1 MAIKQHVKA
10 LAGRPGFWGALA
22 VGLFWLTRSPGLY
35 PGESATWTVKLLGL
49 WGAWGGVEAHPLIT
63 PLLRAVA
70 AVVPPTWG
78 VSALNGLTVLGA
90 GACVWLLCHLV
101 RRYFAYVVSEP
112 RSQFA
117 AAAAA
122 KVGTAF
128 AGLAMVVAGPVVLAS
143 GHCQWQ
149 IFDLLLLLI
158 VVAAVERAARTAK
171 VGAMALAA
179 FLSGLVATEAPWL
192 LLAAPFCLLAAAL
205 GWWCGTEK
213 PQPKHLVRA
222 WIVPAALGAATGLA
236 AAIGPAVAQ
245 GGGIWVCG
253 WAFAQMRLA
262 GVLEYLREGWLLVL
276 LFGVVPFALCV
287 LMGREVGANRRS
299 LAGLGTY
306 LSAAVLA
313 ICALLP
319 ISVAPA
325 TLARQWHEAQ
335 PVALYAM
342 TAFAVAFLMGASV
355 LLIRVKVPPEA
366 AEELRGVR
374 WWSGLLAWG
383 VRLGV
388 VVALGVAL
396 EVTERESAAVRQ
408 VAALP
413 KAMAQEILAECAGPE
428 VWLLGDGV
436 LDPHLAAAA
445 AESDRQIVVFSL
457 TQDNQPQAM
466 AKLRQALA
474 TSPYFADKPELRER
488 LDRALDIGMIPFM
501 QDWIRADSGSETRF
515 VTLALPDLW
524 FTGDRLPLPRR
535 LTYAGIGSREA
546 QAQALAQQLPIA
558 EPLAAMGPF
567 SDEDLAALP
576 GPMADFAR
584 YARRQVGFVANN
596 TAFFLAAGGKTEEAY
611 TLFREVYAWD
621 PENVSALFNIFE
633 LVNGGLHPEMKVW
646 CEKELNALLKKLSGR
661 KYKLWAL
668 ARTYG
673 YIRSPQLISAL
684 AGNWAMS
691 GQTGAALSGLD
702 LAMEM
707 LDDETRVGLQG
718 AVAALYTLT
727 PGKRQEAIARYKEL
741 LTHSTSPHKSLEY
754 LRQLLRMTILEG
766 NFAEAKAL
774 LEQAEAVGGQEELAY
789 ERALYLASAGDAVG
803 SRIALETF
811 LARYPKHADALAM
824 LATLQMQSEEFE
836 ALRTN
841 TLPKLITAAGTEDNY
856 FVQIILA
863 QLAEREGTLPKAR
876 AAYLRALALKP
887 EVYTL
892 RETVLAIDIRLN
904 DKVSAEQHARK
915 FLYQDRAMPLANY
928 VMGSLALGEGDLK
941 RAESYLT
948 LATAPDAERPLP
960 EAFNDL
966 AETYRRLGKWAA
978 ALSAAQR
985 AAELAPR
992 LAVAR
997 ETAAAALLELGRLG
1011 EAQSELDAAFALD
1024 AQLREGQPKDPR
1036 FLITQARIHL
1046 ANQLPDLARVALA
1059 EAKKQYD
1066 SLDKGAQAEFDRT
1079 AAAAGLK

>member
-1 MAIKQHVKA
+1 MVNKQFLKA
-10 LAGRPGFWGALA
+10 LVGRPSFWGALA
-22 VGLFWLTRSPGLY
+22 VGLFWLTRSPGLF
-35 PGESATWTVKLLGL
+35 PGESAAWAAKLLGV
-49 WGAWGGVEAHPLIT
+49 WGTWGGVEAHPLIS
-63 PLLRAVA
+63 PLLRAFV
-70 AVVPPTWG
+70 AVVPTAWG
-78 VSALNGLTVLGA
+78 VSALNGLTVLCA

-101 RRYFAYVVSEP
+101 RRYFTYVVSEP

-117 AAAAA
+117 LAPAADL
-122 KVGTAF
+122 GTAF
-128 AGLAMVVAGPVVLAS
+128 AGVAMIVAWPMVLAS

-149 IFDLLLLLI
+149 LFDLLFLLI
-158 VVAAVERAARTAK
+158 TVLAVERVARKATA
-171 VGAMALAA
+171 GAMALAA
-179 FLSGLVATEAPWL
+179 FLSGLIAAEAPWL
-192 LLAAPFCLLAAAL
+192 LMAAPFCLLAAAL

-213 PQPKHLVRA
+213 PQPKQLVRA
-222 WIVPAALGAATGLA
+222 WIVPAAIGAAVGVA

-245 GGGIWVCG
+245 GGSVWVCG

-276 LFGVVPFALCV
+276 LFGVVPFVLCA
-287 LMGREVGANRRS
+287 LMGREIGANRRT

-319 ISVAPA
+319 LDVAPA
-325 TLARQWHEAQ
+325 TLTQLWHEAQ
-335 PVALYAM
+335 PVALCTM

-355 LLIRVKVPPEA
+355 LLISVKVPPEA
-366 AEELRGVR
+366 AEERRGVR
-374 WWSGLLAWG
+374 ALGGLLAWG
-383 VRLGV
+383 VRLGLV
-388 VVALGVAL
+388 ASLIVALI
-396 EVTERESAAVRQ
+396 VTERKVSAMRQ
-408 VAALP
+408 VSALP
-413 KAMAQEILAECAGPE
+413 GTMAEDILAECEGPE
-428 VWLLGDGV
+428 VWLLGDGI
-436 LDPHLAAAA
+436 LDPHLAAKA
-445 AESDRQIVVFSL
+445 AESNRRIVFFSL
-457 TQDNQPQAM
+457 SQDNQPQAM
-466 AKLRQALA
+466 EKLRQALA
-474 TSPYFADKPELRER
+474 ASPYFADKPELRER
-488 LDRALDIGMIPFM
+488 LDRALDIGMIPFI
-501 QDWIRADSGSETRF
+501 QDWIRADAGSETHF
-515 VTLALPDLW
+515 ATLSLPDLW

-535 LTYAGIGSREA
+535 LTYAGTSTREA
-546 QAQALAQQLPIA
+546 QAQ
-558 EPLAAMGPF
+558 
-567 SDEDLAALP
+567 DLAVSEVPLDELFLAPMDDQTLEKLP
-576 GPMADFAR
+576 GPMANIVR

-596 TAFFLAAGGKTEEAY
+596 TAFFLAANGKTEEAY

-621 PENVSALFNIFE
+621 PENISALFNIFE
-633 LVNGGLHPEMKVW
+633 LVNGGLHPEMKPW

-803 SRIALETF
+803 SRIALESF
-811 LARYPKHADALAM
+811 LARYPKHTDALAM
-824 LATLQMQSEEFE
+824 LATLQMQNQEFD
-836 ALRTN
+836 ALRAN

-863 QLAEREGTLPKAR
+863 QLAERDGALPKAR

-904 DKVSAEQHARK
+904 DKASAEQHARK
-915 FLYQDRAMPLANY
+915 FLYQDRTMPLANY
-928 VMGSLALGEGDLK
+928 VMGALALGEGDLK

-985 AAELAPR
+985 AAALAPT
-992 LAVAR
+992 LPVAR

-1024 AQLREGQPKDPR
+1024 AKLREGQPKDPR

-1079 AAAAGLK
+1079 ANAAGLK

>member
-1 MAIKQHVKA
+1 MANKEDVKA
-10 LAGRPGFWGALA
+10 LFGRPGFWGALA
-22 VGLFWLTRSPGLY
+22 VGLFWLTRAPGLY
-35 PGESATWTVKLLGL
+35 PGESAAWTAKLVGV
-49 WGAWGGVEAHPLIT
+49 WGAWGGLEAHPLVS

-70 AVVPPTWG
+70 AVVPTACG
-78 VSALNGLTVLGA
+78 VSVLNGLTVLCA
-90 GACVWLLCHLV
+90 GACVWLLCRLV
-101 RRYFAYVVSEP
+101 RAYFTLMVSEP

-117 AAAAA
+117 VAPAAN
-122 KVGTAF
+122 VGTAF
-128 AGLAMVVAGPVVLAS
+128 AGLAMVLSGPIVLAS

-149 IFDLLLLLI
+149 LFDLLLLLI
-158 VVAAVERAARTAK
+158 TAEAVVWTARTGK
-171 VGAMALAA
+171 TGAMALAA
-179 FLSGLVATEAPWL
+179 FLAGLIAVEAPWL
-192 LLAAPFCLLAAAL
+192 LLAAPFVLLATAV
-205 GWWCGTEK
+205 GWWCGNEK
-213 PQPKHLVRA
+213 PQSKQLVRA
-222 WIVPAALGAATGLA
+222 WIVPAVAGAVVGLA

-245 GGGIWVCG
+245 GGEIWGCG

-262 GVLEYLREGWLLVL
+262 GVLEYLREGWLLVGF
-276 LFGVVPFALCV
+276 FGVVPFALCV
-287 LMGREVGANRRS
+287 LMGREIGANRRT

-306 LSAAVLA
+306 LSAAVLTL
-313 ICALLP
+313 CACLP
-319 ISVAPA
+319 ISVAPV

-335 PVALYAM
+335 PVALAAM

-366 AEELRGVR
+366 AEERRGVR
-374 WWSGLLAWG
+374 PLGGILAWG
-383 VRLGV
+383 VRLGLV
-388 VVALGVAL
+388 IALGVTMVMA
-396 EVTERESAAVRQ
+396 EREALAGRKVAQLPDEIAKAV
-408 VAALP
+408 
-413 KAMAQEILAECAGPE
+413 LAECEGPE
-428 VWLLGDGV
+428 AWLLGDGV
-436 LDPHLAAAA
+436 LDPHLAVAIAEAAKP
-445 AESDRQIVVFSL
+445 VVLFSL
-457 TQDNQPQAM
+457 AQDNQPQAM

-474 TSPYFADKPELRER
+474 GSPYFADKPDLRER
-488 LDRALDIGMIPFM
+488 LDRALDIGMIPFI

-515 VTLALPDLW
+515 ATLSLPDLW

-535 LTYAGIGSREA
+535 WTYAGAATREA
-546 QAQALAQQLPIA
+546 QAQALAQPVTLA
-558 EPLAAMGPF
+558 EVTDPLG
-567 SDEDLAALP
+567 DLSNEALEGLP
-576 GPMADFAR
+576 GPIADFAR
-584 YARRQVGFVANN
+584 YARRQAGFVANN
-596 TAFFLAAGGKTEEAY
+596 TAFFLAAAGKTEEAY
-611 TLFREVYAWD
+611 ARFRAVYAWD

-766 NFAEAKAL
+766 NLAEAKTL

-824 LATLQMQSEEFE
+824 LATLQMQSGEVE
-836 ALRTN
+836 ALRAN

-863 QLAEREGTLPKAR
+863 QLAEREGALPKAR

-904 DKVSAEQHARK
+904 DKASAEQHARK
-915 FLYQDRAMPLANY
+915 FLYQDRTMPLANY
-928 VMGSLALGEGDLK
+928 VMGALALGEGDLK

-948 LATAPDAERPLP
+948 LATAPEAERPLP

-985 AAELAPR
+985 AAELAPK

>member
-1 MAIKQHVKA
+1 MVNKRYLKA
-10 LAGRPGFWGALA
+10 LVGRPAFWGVLA
-22 VGLFWLTRSPGLY
+22 VGLFWWTRSPGLY
-35 PGESATWTVKLLGL
+35 PGESAAWTAKLLGV
-49 WGAWGGVEAHPLIT
+49 WGAWGGIEAHPLVS

-70 AVVPPTWG
+70 AMVPTAWG
-78 VSALNGLTVLGA
+78 VSVLNGLTVLCA
-90 GACVWLLCHLV
+90 GACVWLLCRLV
-101 RRYFAYVVSEP
+101 RNYLVYIVTEP

-117 AAAAA
+117 AESSANI
-122 KVGTAF
+122 GTAF
-128 AGLAMVVAGPVVLAS
+128 AGLAMVVAGPIVLAS

-149 IFDLLLLLI
+149 LFDLLLLLI
-158 VVAAVERAARTAK
+158 TAETVVWTARTGK
-171 VGAMALAA
+171 TGAMALAA
-179 FLSGLVATEAPWL
+179 FLAGLIAVEAPWL
-192 LLAAPFCLLAAAL
+192 LLVAPFVLLAAAL
-205 GWWCGTEK
+205 GWWFGNEEPEPNC
-213 PQPKHLVRA
+213 LVHA
-222 WIVPAALGAATGLA
+222 WIVPAGAGAAVGLA
-236 AAIGPAVAQ
+236 AAIGPAVTHLSDV
-245 GGGIWVCG
+245 WVYG
-253 WAFAQMRLA
+253 WGFAQLRLA
-262 GVLEYLREGWLLVL
+262 GVLEYLREGWLLVG

-287 LMGREVGANRRS
+287 LMGREIGANRRS
-299 LAGLGTY
+299 LAGVGTY
-306 LSAAVLA
+306 LSAAVLV

-335 PVALYAM
+335 PVVLAAM
-342 TAFAVAFLMGASV
+342 TAFAVAFLMGASE
-355 LLIRVKVPPEA
+355 LLIAVKVLPEA
-366 AEELRGVR
+366 AEERRGVR
-374 WWSGLLAWG
+374 PLGAFLAWG
-383 VRLGV
+383 VRLGLV
-388 VVALGVAL
+388 IALGVAMV
-396 EVTERESAAVRQ
+396 VTEREASALRK
-408 VAALP
+408 VARMPNVVA
-413 KAMAQEILAECAGPE
+413 KTILSECEGPE

-436 LDPHLAAAA
+436 LDAYLAAAA
-445 AESDRQIVVFSL
+445 AESERRIVFFSL
-457 TQDNQPQAM
+457 AQDNQPQAM

-474 TSPYFADKPELRER
+474 DSPYFADKPELREQ

-501 QDWIRADSGSETRF
+501 QDWLRADSGSETHF
-515 VTLALPDLW
+515 ATLSLPDLW

-535 LTYAGIGSREA
+535 WTYAGSATREA
-546 QAQALAQQLPIA
+546 QAQALAQPATLA
-558 EPLAAMGPF
+558 EVTESLGDL
-567 SDEDLAALP
+567 SDEALEDLP
-576 GPMADFAR
+576 GPMVDFAR
-584 YARRQVGFVANN
+584 HIRRQAGFVANN
-596 TAFFLAAGGKTEEAY
+596 TAFFLAAAGKAEEAY
-611 TLFREVYAWD
+611 TRFRAVYAWD

-766 NFAEAKAL
+766 NLAEAKTL

-789 ERALYLASAGDAVG
+789 ERALYLASDGDAVG

-824 LATLQMQSEEFE
+824 LATLQMQSGEVE
-836 ALRTN
+836 ALRAN

-863 QLAEREGTLPKAR
+863 QLAEREGALPKAR

-892 RETVLAIDIRLN
+892 REMVLSIDIRLN
-904 DKVSAEQHARK
+904 DKASAEQHARK

-928 VMGSLALGEGDLK
+928 VMGALALGEGDLK

-948 LATAPDAERPLP
+948 LATAPEAERPLP

-985 AAELAPR
+985 AAELAPK

-997 ETAAAALLELGRLG
+997 ETAAAALLELGRLA
-1011 EAQSELDAAFALD
+1011 EAQRELDAAFALD